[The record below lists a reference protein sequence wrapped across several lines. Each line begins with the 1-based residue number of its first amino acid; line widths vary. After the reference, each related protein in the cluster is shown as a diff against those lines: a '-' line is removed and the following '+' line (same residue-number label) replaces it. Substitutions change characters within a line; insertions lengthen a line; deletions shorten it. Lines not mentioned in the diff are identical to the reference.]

1 MDNKRKYRILLISPM
16 LPSIGGISI
25 SVEKMR
31 KRLVMDGHDVS
42 VINIRFNNKKFNHN
56 KLLLFVR
63 FALIPFMV
71 FFKKRF
77 DIIHCHIAGGYR
89 KSYIS
94 FFKFLYKK
102 ASLIYTI
109 HGDVSYM
116 LNDSKS
122 IYAVNKADGVIC
134 VQEGDSEKLRQY
146 LKPNVLSTDFPAFFA
161 CSIDYDNT
169 IPTKIQD
176 FISSNSDPLIVV
188 CGKITVLSTFYD
200 LYGMIDAAMLY
211 SRLRDKGIAARML
224 MLVIGEVSNKEQI
237 AVIDKIKDIVG
248 DDKNFMMSESVKAM
262 EPLFS
267 KAQMYIRPTKTDGD
281 SLSVREALACGCPVL
296 ASNVSKRPEG
306 TVLYDG
312 SIDDMEAKAIK
323 MLSSPNDSKHLV
335 VDFYN
340 DLIEFYDQVYN
351 S

>member
-1 MDNKRKYRILLISPM
+1 MDNKRNKYRILLISPM

-42 VINIRFNNKKFNHN
+42 MINIRFKNKKYNN

-71 FFKKRF
+71 LFKRRF

-122 IYAVNKADGVIC
+122 IYAVNKANGVIC

-146 LKPNVLSTDFPAFFA
+146 LKPNVLSSDFPAFFA
-161 CSIDYDNT
+161 CSIDYDNAL
-169 IPTKIQD
+169 PPAIQS
-176 FISSNSDPLIVV
+176 FISLNSDPLIVV
-188 CGKITVLSTFYD
+188 CGKIAILSTFYD
-200 LYGMIDAAMLY
+200 LYGMLDAAELF
-211 SRLRDKGIAARML
+211 SRLKDKGVAVRML
-224 MLVIGEVSNKEQI
+224 MLVIGGESNKEQV
-237 AVIDKIKDIVG
+237 AVIEKIKDIVG

-323 MLSSPNDSKHLV
+323 TLSSPNDSKHLV

-340 DLIEFYDQVYN
+340 NLIEFYDQVYN